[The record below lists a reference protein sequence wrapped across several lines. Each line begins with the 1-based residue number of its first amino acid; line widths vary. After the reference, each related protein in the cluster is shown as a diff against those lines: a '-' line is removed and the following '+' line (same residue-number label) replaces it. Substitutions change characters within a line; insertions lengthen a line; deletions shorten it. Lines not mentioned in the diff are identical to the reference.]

1 MVDTGPPYPPALGPG
16 SNAIGSFEIGVSP
29 IGTISAFNVWATI
42 IAQYSNS
49 PIIVGMITAFNEAMD
64 MTENLDDFYDLIWNV
79 LTAEGYGLEVWGRI
93 VGVSRTVAVGSGPTG
108 TFGFN
113 EPGNDWV
120 GFGQGPF
127 TSGVS
132 PTSNV
137 TLNDTQFRQLILA
150 KAATNIW
157 DGSIEGMNS
166 ILLALFAGRGASP
179 VAYVADG
186 LDMSITLT
194 FSFPLQPLDL
204 AIIQTAGVLPNPT
217 GVIIKTSYP

>member
-1 MVDTGPPYPPALGPG
+1 MTTIPYPHPQPVPG
-16 SNAIGSFEIGVSP
+16 SNAIGSFVVGVSP
-29 IGTISAFNVWATI
+29 IGTITPWDPFITVLS
-42 IAQYSNS
+42 QYGSS
-49 PIIVGMITAFNEAMD
+49 PILLGLITSYNAAID
-64 MTENLDDFYDLIWNV
+64 MTANFDLLFDDAWWIDSAQGEGLDSL
-79 LTAEGYGLEVWGRI
+79 GRI
-93 VGVSRTVAVGSGPTG
+93 VGVQRTLQLPGMAEYLGFQEAGSSWT
-108 TFGFN
+108 
-113 EPGNDWV
+113 
-120 GFGQGPF
+120 GFGQGIF
-127 TSGVS
+127 YSGGS
-132 PTSNV
+132 ITTNYD
-137 TLNDTQFRQLILA
+137 LDDTDFRRLILA

-217 GVIIKTSYP
+217 GVIIKTSSP